1 MIYNIVGL
9 GNPGEEYVGTRHN
22 VGRET
27 VEYLRDKAD
36 IKGLKYFIPDQFMNN
51 SGRSVAKFIES
62 KKGPAVA
69 KAMAGKLIKSKKA
82 AEHLVVIHDDLDL
95 PLGTFKLSFNKGAG
109 GHRGVA
115 SVIKAVKTE
124 AFMRIRIGV
133 SPATPKGKIKKPS
146 GDEAVIKFILS
157 KFKPAEQ
164 KLVSNLRKK
173 IVQALTVLVD
183 EGRDKAMS
191 LQY

>member
-51 SGRSVAKFIES
+51 S
-62 KKGPAVA
+62 GPAVA